1 MTDGQ
6 EHRPGTSGPH
16 GSPNG
21 SPRGGPAHGP
31 HAGHPGAF
39 TYLAADHE
47 LIVVADPAAALRA
60 HPGGVRSDSGADVT
74 ALNRFLTD
82 EQLTLE
88 PLFGYGRSGDR
99 PDDRPDGWAD
109 DDELPALFHRVRGTE
124 RHHHELAARLA
135 VLPGVDGAYVKPGAL
150 PAYGPHGEGDTTLA
164 TATPDFTARQGYL
177 GPAPGGVDARW
188 AWTQPGGTGEGVG
201 VVAVEGAWR
210 LGHADLGRK
219 LAGIVAGTPL
229 EDPAWRNHGTSTLGV
244 VGGDRTGRGITGI
257 APGTLTAAASFP
269 DIGSARA
276 VRAAADRLPPG
287 GLVLVAL
294 HRPGPRFG
302 YRHRDDQR
310 GCIPLEWWPDD
321 FAAVRYAAARG
332 VLVVAAGGN
341 GGECLDDPLY
351 EARPDGFPSWWRN
364 PFGAAGPS
372 SGAVLVGAGAPP
384 PGTHGRDHGPDRSR
398 LAFSNHGGRL
408 DAQGWGVE
416 VTTAGG
422 HGEGAGDLQG
432 GAQEDVWY
440 TDVFCGTSA
449 ASAMVAGALATVQGV
464 LAAAGREPLSPTR
477 ARQLLR
483 TTGSPQQDAPGRPAS
498 QRIGNRPDVRAA
510 VGRLLPSRVASGT
523 AERLW
528 DELIP
533 YPPERPPQL
542 RLYVAGAWRGL
553 DSPDPAVRQA
563 VHTAFASGRAGS
575 TGSVRVWYADDKVVG
590 LVVTDSP

>member
-1 MTDGQ
+1 MIDGQGQ
-6 EHRPGTSGPH
+6 EHRPVA
-16 GSPNG
+16 
-21 SPRGGPAHGP
+21 GG
-31 HAGHPGAF
+31 F
-39 TYLAADHE
+39 TYLPADRE
-47 LIVVADPAAALRA
+47 LIVVAHPDAALRA
-60 HPGGVRSDSGADVT
+60 DPAGVRSATGTDTSP
-74 ALNRFLTD
+74 LNRFLTD
-82 EQLTLE
+82 ERLTLE
-88 PLFGYGRSGDR
+88 PLFGYGPGGAAS
-99 PDDRPDGWAD
+99 
-109 DDELPALFHRVRGTE
+109 DELRRHLALFHRVRGAE
-124 RHHHELAARLA
+124 RHHDELAARLTA
-135 VLPGVDGAYVKPGAL
+135 LPGVDGAYVKPGAL
-150 PAYGPHGEGDTTLA
+150 PAHGPDAPGHPHPHTHPPGRPRRA
-164 TATPDFTARQGYL
+164 TATAAADASAARRTPDFTPRQGYL
-177 GPAPGGVDARW
+177 APAPEGVDARW
-188 AWTQPGGTGEGVG
+188 AWAQPGGTGDGVG

-229 EDPAWRNHGTSTLGV
+229 EDPAWRNHGTNALGV

-257 APGTLTAAASFP
+257 APGALTAAAAFP
-269 DIGSARA
+269 GIGSARA
-276 VRAAADRLPPG
+276 LRAAADRLPPG
-287 GLVLVAL
+287 GLVLLAL

-302 YRHRDDQR
+302 YCDRDDQR
-310 GCIPLEWWPDD
+310 GCVPLEWWPDD
-321 FAAVRYAAARG
+321 FAAVRYATARG
-332 VLVVAAGGN
+332 VVVVAAAGN

-364 PFGAAGPS
+364 PFGPGGPS

-398 LAFSNHGGRL
+398 LAFSNFGARL

-422 HGEGAGDLQG
+422 YGEGAGDLQG
-432 GAQEDVWY
+432 GAEEDAWY

-449 ASAMVAGALATVQGV
+449 ASAIVVGV
-464 LAAAGREPLSPTR
+464 LASVQGALRAAGREPLTAER
-477 ARQLLR
+477 AREVLR
-483 TTGSPQQDAPGRPAS
+483 TTGTPQQGAPGRPAS

-510 VGRLLPSRVASGT
+510 VGRLLPSPVASGT

-542 RLYVAGAWRGL
+542 RLFVAGAWRGL

-563 VHTAFASGRAGS
+563 VHTAFAGGRAA
-575 TGSVRVWYADDKVVG
+575 GSVRVWYADDRVVG